1 MESKIS
7 IRNIENIQGDEADLV
22 IMSIVYTPETRVMS
36 TYVAR
41 KGGRNALNVAVSRA
55 KTKMIIIKSV
65 NEKTLGNGSGED
77 YESFRN

>member
-1 MESKIS
+1 
-7 IRNIENIQGDEADLV
+7 
-22 IMSIVYTPETRVMS
+22 MSVVYTSETRVMS